1 MTVPPLVARAKSLAD
16 ALGFA
21 RSCRDDDGKLLHV
34 LAGRRGVERVGEIGT
49 GAGVGTA
56 WLASALPPGVALVT
70 AERDE
75 RLARAAGE
83 LFADDPD
90 VDVLEGDWRERL
102 SPHAPFDLVFVDADD
117 AKDDPD
123 AVLALASPGATIVLD
138 DFSAGWE
145 GVVDPRRDRWLGHP
159 RLVAVEL
166 GTAEGARAIVA
177 VVRR

>member
-1 MTVPPLVARAKSLAD
+1 M
-16 ALGFA
+16 
-21 RSCRDDDGKLLHV
+21 
-34 LAGRRGVERVGEIGT
+34 GEIGT

-75 RLARAAGE
+75 RLARAVAE
-83 LFADDPD
+83 LFADDQD

-102 SPHAPFDLVFVDADD
+102 SPHAPFDLVFVDAGD

-145 GVVDPRRDRWLGHP
+145 GVDPRRDRWLRHP
-159 RLVAVEL
+159 LLVAVEL
-166 GTAEGARAIVA
+166 GTGEGARAIVA